1 MKRKIWY
8 LLDYYLIVSISIF
21 LTPVSEQSSLSVSCL
36 NSCESNGAVKEN
48 VIDTTQIEPNTTKSW
63 QSSSANF
70 YFRFESACIHS
81 VRTKKFTLM
90 LDNFVKSNYCM
101 IYSGKSCFHGIFVEK
116 S

>member
-8 LLDYYLIVSISIF
+8 SLDYYLIVSISIF

-70 YFRFESACIHS
+70 YFRFKSACIHS
-81 VRTKKFTLM
+81 VCKNKE
-90 LDNFVKSNYCM
+90 
-101 IYSGKSCFHGIFVEK
+101 IYSHVR
-116 S
+116 